1 MKKFSKI
8 TGEKVNQE
16 PIQSNPDKKTLE
28 QEQLYY
34 SVLKL
39 TDELLQIRSYG
50 SARQELLNGA
60 LSISGKEDLAMSIV
74 DLIMNKSLD
83 TKAAVLES
91 LNSRISNSIIES
103 QLFEAK
109 KEKLRKRDLEDNYT
123 FVKKVEKF
131 ISKNSIQV
139 DFDLIMERWV
149 ERSQPGESSINKS
162 KIVSKM
168 IEEPLYSHL
177 DKVALDKMSKLYQ
190 IRSKKLR

>member
-60 LSISGKEDLAMSIV
+60 LSISGKEDLAMAIV

-83 TKAAVLES
+83 TKAEVLES
-91 LNSRISNSIIES
+91 LNSRISNSIIEN
-103 QLFEAK
+103 QLFETK
-109 KEKLRKRDLEDNYT
+109 KEKIRKRDLVNNYT

-131 ISKNSIQV
+131 ISKNYRQV
-139 DFDLIMERWV
+139 DFDLIMEKWV